1 MKLLISPEIEAVSSD
16 SLSPFAGANG
26 LPYTAGAVHPSR
38 ISRSIRDSESGRPNR
53 AVRVVDQRTL
63 AGGIAHISMS
73 EDIRT
78 WMRTSELSDMEAH
91 CVTPC
96 KAAVGV
102 ILSIPGYDE

>member
-1 MKLLISPEIEAVSSD
+1 MTQHLLVQ
-16 SLSPFAGANG
+16 
-26 LPYTAGAVHPSR
+26 TACRTVPVL
-38 ISRSIRDSESGRPNR
+38 SIRVESVYPGRPNW

-91 CVTPC
+91 CVTPY

-102 ILSIPGYDE
+102 ILSIPGYNE